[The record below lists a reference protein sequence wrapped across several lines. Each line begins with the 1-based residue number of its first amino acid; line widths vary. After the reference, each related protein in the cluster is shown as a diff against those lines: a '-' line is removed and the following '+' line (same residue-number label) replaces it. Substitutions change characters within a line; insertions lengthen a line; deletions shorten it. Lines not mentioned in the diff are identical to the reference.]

1 MRDGKD
7 IIFAQISI
15 YNVQVQQEANSLL
28 AQHLMEE

>member
-1 MRDGKD
+1 MKDGND

-15 YNVQVQQEANSLL
+15 YNVQQEANSLL